1 MDTTIYKQAQLTLK
15 KTTWALLQ
23 RTEGKD
29 EQNIVYM
36 WKSQRTSQHGTK
48 NVKIHNRKTQTNKN
62 MSSRD
67 PTEQPGMNSGAH
79 EG

>member
-29 EQNIVYM
+29 EQNRLYVEITTDITT
-36 WKSQRTSQHGTK
+36 R
-48 NVKIHNRKTQTNKN
+48 N
-62 MSSRD
+62 
-67 PTEQPGMNSGAH
+67 
-79 EG
+79 